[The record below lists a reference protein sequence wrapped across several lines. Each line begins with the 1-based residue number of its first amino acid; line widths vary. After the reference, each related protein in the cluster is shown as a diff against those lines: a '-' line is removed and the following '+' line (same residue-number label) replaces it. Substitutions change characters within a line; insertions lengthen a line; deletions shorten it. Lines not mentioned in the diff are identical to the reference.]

1 MRLRNARSVG
11 LQNDPSGVPQTG
23 GMKRRIKQ
31 RIKRRIKLGKY
42 WERSA
47 L

>member
-1 MRLRNARSVG
+1 
-11 LQNDPSGVPQTG
+11 VPQTG

-31 RIKRRIKLGKY
+31 RIKRRIKRRIKLGKY